1 MSKEPIVKVGRWIG
15 ALVVVFAAWAA
26 GEALATGLHLPL
38 PASLIGLALLF
49 LGFYLAPGLVDVIE
63 PAAQTLLRQFPLF
76 LYPLGA
82 GFLALGGLGAI
93 VLLKI
98 LMVVFVSL
106 VLSLIVGVQVFRLF
120 KNNHG

>member
-1 MSKEPIVKVGRWIG
+1 MRKEPVLKAGRWTG

-26 GEALATGLHLPL
+26 GEALATGLNLPV
-38 PASLIGLALLF
+38 PAALIGLALLF
-49 LGFYLAPGLVDVIE
+49 LGFYLAPRLVGVIE

-82 GFLALGGLGAI
+82 GFLALGGLSA
-93 VLLKI
+93 VDLLKI

-106 VLSLIVGVQVFRLF
+106 VLSLIVGVLVFRLF
-120 KNNHG
+120 KNKHG